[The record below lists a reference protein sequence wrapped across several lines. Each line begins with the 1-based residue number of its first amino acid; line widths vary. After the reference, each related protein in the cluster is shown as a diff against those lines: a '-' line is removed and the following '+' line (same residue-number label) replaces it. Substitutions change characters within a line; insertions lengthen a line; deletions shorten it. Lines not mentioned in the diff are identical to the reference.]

1 MEEKEEMTLGELIY
15 SKGFQNMLKDRIR
28 HEFREYDKAV
38 NKFNGNVKRNPM
50 MRLREMGAEDVKTM
64 TDLYVGIL
72 EHKSELP
79 STLRSTVT
87 AICEPVLRFV
97 IKQLEK
103 MEAKRKDEAK
113 VEPSN
118 NE

>member
-15 SKGFQNMLKDRIR
+15 SKGFQKMLKDRIS
-28 HEFREYDKAV
+28 HQFREYDKAV
-38 NKFNGNVKRNPM
+38 SGRLVKRNPM
-50 MRLREMGAEDVKTM
+50 MRLREMGAEDVKKM

-79 STLRSTVT
+79 STLRNTVKE
-87 AICEPVLRFV
+87 ICEPVLRFV

-103 MEAKRKDEAK
+103 MEKKRMAAQDEPQK
-113 VEPSN
+113 MN
-118 NE
+118 GNE